1 MNPRALIHVKQQRG
15 VALVI
20 VLVLLV
26 IVTMLALTSMRG
38 TGMQEHMSANLY
50 DRSLVFQAAESAVR
64 EAESLLPPTSAAPA
78 FQTCGY
84 WNPTI
89 PTVKTGSTTTSCR
102 DQCTN
107 GLCSAP
113 HPNDKPRWED
123 DGFAGW
129 RTATSAL
136 GTLAGPAPQFIIEDM
151 GMGENWPKCSQ
162 VKDKIDTTCLS
173 PRWRITV
180 RVVGDA
186 VGRAAVVLQSSYR

>member
-1 MNPRALIHVKQQRG
+1 MRQGAPSRRTGQQG
-15 VALVI
+15 VALVV

-26 IVTMLALTSMRG
+26 IVTMLALSSMRG
-38 TGMQEHMSANLY
+38 SGMQERMSSNLY
-50 DRSLVFQAAESAVR
+50 DRSLVFQAAESAIR
-64 EAESLLPPTSAAPA
+64 EAESLLPPASAAPA
-78 FQTCGY
+78 IQTCGY

-89 PTVKTGSTTTSCR
+89 PTVKTGSTTTTCR
-102 DQCTN
+102 DLCAN

-123 DGFAGW
+123 DSFAGW
-129 RTATSAL
+129 RNATSAL
-136 GTLAGPAPQFIIEDM
+136 GSLAGPAPQFIIEDM

-162 VKDKIDTTCLS
+162 VKDKMDTTCLS

-180 RVVGDA
+180 RVQGDT